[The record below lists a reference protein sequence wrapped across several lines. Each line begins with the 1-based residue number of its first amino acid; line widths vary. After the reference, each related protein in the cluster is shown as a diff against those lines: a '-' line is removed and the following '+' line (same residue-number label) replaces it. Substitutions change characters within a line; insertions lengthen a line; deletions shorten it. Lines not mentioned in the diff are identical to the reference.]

1 MSWLPGTASVWRENF
16 SHIDVESSVP
26 ERLVTFKVR
35 FDLYLT
41 STA

>member
-26 ERLVTFKVR
+26 ERLVSFKLR
-35 FDLYLT
+35 FDTCLT